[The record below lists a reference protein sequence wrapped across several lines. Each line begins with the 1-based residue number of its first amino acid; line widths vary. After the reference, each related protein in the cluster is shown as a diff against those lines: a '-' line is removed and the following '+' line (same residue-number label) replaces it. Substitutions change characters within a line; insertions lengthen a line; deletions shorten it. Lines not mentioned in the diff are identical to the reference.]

1 MGEKNKKSI
10 RINRFVAMC
19 GVCSR
24 RRADE
29 LIKSGEIKINN
40 IVMTNLGYQV
50 LIKDVVSFKGK
61 VISPEKK
68 QYILLNKPEG
78 YITTM
83 NDEQGRPTVMTLI
96 KGLVQE
102 RVVPVGRLDRETT
115 GLLLFTNDGLLA
127 KKLTHPKH
135 RVNKTYHIVLDKKI
149 SKEDLLRIKTGLI
162 LEDGF
167 IKVDKIVIINNN
179 YKKIEL
185 DIHVGK
191 NRIVRRI
198 FEFLNYV
205 VLALDRVKYSCLNQ
219 RGLTV
224 GASRNLTHKEL
235 QILHKIN

>member
-1 MGEKNKKSI
+1 MGDKNEKSI

-29 LIKSGEIKINN
+29 LIKRGEVKINN
-40 IVMTNLGYQV
+40 IVVTNLGYQV
-50 LIKDVVSFKGK
+50 LINDIVSFKGK

-68 QYILLNKPEG
+68 QYLLLNKPRG

-83 NDEQGRPTVMTLI
+83 SDERGRPTVMKLI
-96 KGLVQE
+96 KGMVQE
-102 RVVPVGRLDRETT
+102 RVTPVGRLDKETT

-135 RVNKTYHIVLDKKI
+135 RVNKIYHIVLDKKI
-149 SKEDLLRIKTGLI
+149 TKEDFLTIKTGLI
-162 LEDGF
+162 LGDGF
-167 IKVDKIVIINNN
+167 IKVDKISVINNN

-185 DIHVGK
+185 NIHVGK

-198 FEFLNYV
+198 FEFLNYS
-205 VLALDRVKYSCLNQ
+205 VLELDRVKYSCLDQ
-219 RGLTV
+219 KGLRV
-224 GASRNLTHKEL
+224 GESRPLTNKEL